1 MKNKFKFLTRE
12 SIKKKIGTK
21 SFKIVNIIL
30 FIIIVGLVN
39 LDSVVKFFGGDF
51 DEPIN
56 IYVVDEVDVYDDFKS
71 VMENSYFDSLQSY
84 NATVVK
90 SDKTLDELKQDIIDE
105 ESDDIIINIKKV
117 EEVTYENV
125 FDVDFISFEY
135 VDTLMYA
142 NIVNA
147 INTVKEDRALEMANI
162 SQELLSSI
170 TKNVEINRV
179 MLSDD
184 IKDNEEFMELIGGVI
199 TLVFVIPIFIL
210 VTMLVQMIGA
220 EINEEKSTKSME
232 IIISSVTPEVHFM
245 SKLISAN
252 VFAITQGALLILY
265 SIIGAVIRALTVGS
279 TSSVN
284 QVIGTADNMGQIN
297 TYINMFLQSE
307 IFDKLLIGIPFFIII
322 ILLSFLAYSLLI
334 GILASITTSIED
346 YQQIQTPVMIFLMMG
361 YFMAIYASVF
371 QGATFINVMA
381 YIPFISGIL
390 APVMYTL
397 GEVSIWGLMIS
408 AGLLIITCILLY
420 RFGLKVYKVG
430 ILNYS
435 SSNLWKKIFEA
446 LKN

>member
-162 SQELLSSI
+162 SQDLLSSI

-381 YIPFISGIL
+381 YVPFISGIL

-408 AGLLIITCILLY
+408 AGLLIITCTLLY